1 MKDFSVW
8 EFDLSQASMIRY
20 AQDVPDALR
29 CASCKNVFRDCVL
42 QASCGDRFCTE
53 CFRSLVK
60 QFDKAKCSTCEYEL
74 DQKRCWRDVFAE
86 RELLQL
92 QVHCSSSGCQWIEK
106 HIFLQPL
113 QSQRDQ
119 LKEGMQAEIQ
129 RQGHLV
135 RETKDATAQTN
146 ETFSATE
153 NQLHQLQIGQA
164 IMQKGM
170 TRVEVHDQSERAH
183 SLEQQVR
190 LMKEEHTKLKEIISM
205 QNIRIQQLEVDQYK
219 LNGGTNTSRTRS
231 EA

>member
-1 MKDFSVW
+1 
-8 EFDLSQASMIRY
+8 
-20 AQDVPDALR
+20 
-29 CASCKNVFRDCVL
+29 
-42 QASCGDRFCTE
+42 
-53 CFRSLVK
+53 
-60 QFDKAKCSTCEYEL
+60 
-74 DQKRCWRDVFAE
+74 
-86 RELLQL
+86 
-92 QVHCSSSGCQWIEK
+92 
-106 HIFLQPL
+106 
-113 QSQRDQ
+113 
-119 LKEGMQAEIQ
+119 MQAEIQ

-219 LNGGTNTSRTRS
+219 LNGGTNVGLQQDLAARDLVLASHDTRLAEHGLRLDMMDSRNTDGVLLWKITDTRRRRRDAVSGKTQSIYSQPFYTSPNGYKMCARLYLNGDGMGRWYSFVSFLCDYERRTRFS
-231 EA
+231 SSMAFHTESDLFCI